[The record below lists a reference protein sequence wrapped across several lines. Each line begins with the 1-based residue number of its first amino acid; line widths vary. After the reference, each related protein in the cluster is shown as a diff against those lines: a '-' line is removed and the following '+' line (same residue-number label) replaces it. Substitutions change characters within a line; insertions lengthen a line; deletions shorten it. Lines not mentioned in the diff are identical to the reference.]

1 MWRWMCSSF
10 CRCLQQLQPLVFMF
24 DLPSFPAAMTMCDG
38 SQVTIVQQV
47 QQTYGVTVSIRPH
60 QRGVH
65 TFGAA
70 CVVIVRGSVCDS
82 KAVKEATAFL
92 FEHFTGGVGV

>member
-1 MWRWMCSSF
+1 VSSF
-10 CRCLQQLQPLVFMF
+10 GCHLQELQPLVFMF
-24 DLPSFPAAMTMCDG
+24 DLPSFPLAATMCDG
-38 SQVTIVQQV
+38 SHVAIVQQV

-65 TFGAA
+65 AFGAA
-70 CVVIVRGSVCDS
+70 CAVIVRGSVCDS

-92 FEHFTGGVGV
+92 FEHFTGGVGVRLQC